1 MLEKIKEIPLIDQSR
16 AVKLLTAN
24 GKLLMERNDRV
35 IWAAELT
42 KLEVANINCYVE
54 ADKFFN
60 LLPNIQTLT
69 QTTCLE
75 IALKNGARYDL
86 PFMQVE
92 WESEDMPEN
101 YSDTITFKLDDLM
114 LCTLKNLVKPELQ
127 CIYIDGQGAV
137 SCDFVSACLSNQ
149 VRSQHQI
156 LLPPDVQ
163 ELVNGRQCLVQIE
176 NGKMYFKASDFFI
189 ATAVPQIGEDR
200 WWEDLRAMIP
210 QAIEGKPV
218 TSLVDSLKRLQLFGD
233 YVTFSNNKANVG
245 ENYEPFEFIEEMST
259 NNFEIERL
267 SKILTTAVK
276 IDRVNE
282 NLMFANET
290 SRFLLSPMEEI

>member
-42 KLEVANINCYVE
+42 KLEVEDINCYVE

-60 LLPNIQTLT
+60 LLPDIQTLK

-75 IALKNGARYDL
+75 ITLKNGARYEL

-92 WESEDMPEN
+92 WESEEMPEN
-101 YSDTITFKLDDLM
+101 YSDSITFKLDDLM

-127 CIYIDGQGAV
+127 CIYIDEQGAV

-176 NGKMYFKASDFFI
+176 NGKMYFKAPDFFI

-210 QAIEGKPV
+210 QQIEGKPV
-218 TSLVDSLKRLQLFGD
+218 ASLINSLKRLQLFGD
-233 YVTFSNNKANVG
+233 YVTFSNNRVNAG
-245 ENYEPFEFIEEMST
+245 ENYEPFEFVEEVST

-267 SKILTTAVK
+267 NKILTTAVK

-282 NLMFANET
+282 NLMFGNET

>member
-1 MLEKIKEIPLIDQSR
+1 MLEKIKEVPLIEQSR

-42 KLEVANINCYVE
+42 KLDVEDIDCYVE

-60 LLPNIQTLT
+60 LLPDVKTLK

-75 IALKNGARYDL
+75 ITLKNGARYEL

-92 WESEDMPEN
+92 WESEDMPES
-101 YSDTITFKLDDLM
+101 YSDSVTFKLDDLM

-127 CIYIDGQGAV
+127 CIYIDEQGAV
-137 SCDFVSACLSNQ
+137 SCDFVSACLSTQ
-149 VRSQHQI
+149 VKATHSL

-163 ELVNGRQCLVQIE
+163 ELVNGRQCLVQIQD
-176 NGKMYFKASDFFI
+176 GKMYFKSSDFYI
-189 ATAVPQIGEDR
+189 ATALPQMGEDR

-210 QAIEGKPV
+210 QRIEGVAV
-218 TSLVDSLKRLQLFGD
+218 TSLVESLKRLQLFGD
-233 YVTFSNNKANVG
+233 YVTFSNNRVNVG
-245 ENYEPFEFIEEMST
+245 ENYEPFIFVADMT
-259 NNFEIERL
+259 DNNFEIERL

-276 IDRVNE
+276 MDKIE
-282 NLMFANET
+282 QNLMFTNET
-290 SRFLLSPMEEI
+290 SRFLLSPMEEV

>member
-16 AVKLLTAN
+16 AVKLLTVN
-24 GKLLMERNDRV
+24 NKLLMERNDRV

-42 KLEVANINCYVE
+42 KLEVEDINCYVE
-54 ADKFFN
+54 VDKFFN
-60 LLPNIQTLT
+60 LLPDIQTLK

-75 IALKNGARYDL
+75 ITLKNGARYEL

-92 WESEDMPEN
+92 WESEEMPEN
-101 YSDTITFKLDDLM
+101 YSDSITFKLDDLM

-127 CIYIDGQGAV
+127 CIYIDEQGAV

-176 NGKMYFKASDFFI
+176 NGKMYFKAPDFFI

-210 QAIEGKPV
+210 QTIEGKPV
-218 TSLVDSLKRLQLFGD
+218 SSLINSLKRLQLFGD
-233 YVTFSNNKANVG
+233 YVTFSNNRVNVG
-245 ENYEPFEFIEEMST
+245 ENYEPFEFVEEVST

-267 SKILTTAVK
+267 NKILTTAVK

-282 NLMFANET
+282 NLMCGNET